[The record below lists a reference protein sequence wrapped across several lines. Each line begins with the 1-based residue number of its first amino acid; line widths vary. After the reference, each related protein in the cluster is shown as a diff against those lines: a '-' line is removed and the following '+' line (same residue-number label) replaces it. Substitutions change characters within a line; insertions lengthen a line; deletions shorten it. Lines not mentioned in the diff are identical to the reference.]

1 MLKAAKTK
9 KAKKFMY
16 GIEITKPW
24 SKEMYTHNERTEDHL
39 KDLIKKSFEKT
50 YWCEPIMEEKL
61 RDMANEIAGCKYG
74 HGFTLGDIIESTLEE
89 IERMPGFQLHES
101 MHYFHHK
108 GYVKTQA
115 MGLIGYQPDP
125 CLVPYWDV
133 KMHALN
139 EGIISWHD
147 KL

>member
-50 YWCEPIMEEKL
+50 YWCEPIMEL
-61 RDMANEIAGCKYG
+61 
-74 HGFTLGDIIESTLEE
+74 S
-89 IERMPGFQLHES
+89 
-101 MHYFHHK
+101 
-108 GYVKTQA
+108 
-115 MGLIGYQPDP
+115 LI
-125 CLVPYWDV
+125 
-133 KMHALN
+133 H
-139 EGIISWHD
+139 I
-147 KL
+147 